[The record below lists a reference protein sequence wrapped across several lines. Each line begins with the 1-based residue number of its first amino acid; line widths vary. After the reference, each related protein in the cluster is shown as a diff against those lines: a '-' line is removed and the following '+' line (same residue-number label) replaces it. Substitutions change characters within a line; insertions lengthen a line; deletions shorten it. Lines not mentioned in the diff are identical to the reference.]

1 MDFDLVFH
9 GDQAGKMSEDVRYE
23 SNAWDLE
30 SDLDA
35 KSRVIKNLNKISK
48 KIVWFNFISRKK
60 YLKTTRGQMA

>member
-1 MDFDLVFH
+1 
-9 GDQAGKMSEDVRYE
+9 MSEDVRYE
-23 SNAWDLE
+23 SNAWNLE

-60 YLKTTRGQMA
+60 YLKITRGQMA